1 MKQFAALARV
11 CSREQEREGFSLEVQ
26 EEALHRYAT
35 QAGGEIVK
43 FFKIAETASKGEQRK
58 TFRELITYAKK
69 NAFALDGLLF
79 YKVDRAS
86 QKPVRLRR
94 TRTARI

>member
-11 CSREQEREGFSLEVQ
+11 SSREQEREGFSLEVQ

-43 FFKIAETASKGEQRK
+43 FFKIAETASKGE
-58 TFRELITYAKK
+58 
-69 NAFALDGLLF
+69 
-79 YKVDRAS
+79 
-86 QKPVRLRR
+86 
-94 TRTARI
+94 